1 MTSFKRSYDMNP
13 GLKIA
18 ISGSAPYGP
27 GQQSEGRPGAG
38 MATDRD
44 IEEFIGDSFSS
55 VWDLELL
62 SALLERPGHSATAAE
77 LVERMRASE
86 LVVTRGIEAL
96 VAAGM
101 ASLDPDG
108 TLSFQ
113 PVNEGI
119 AECSRLACNFYLRF
133 PGRVR
138 RLIVARQTPGLNAFA
153 DAFRLR
159 KD

>member
-1 MTSFKRSYDMNP
+1 
-13 GLKIA
+13 
-18 ISGSAPYGP
+18 
-27 GQQSEGRPGAG
+27 
-38 MATDRD
+38 MATDRE

-62 SALLERPGHSATAAE
+62 SALLDRPGNSATATD

-86 LVVTRGIEAL
+86 LVLERSIEAL
-96 VAAGM
+96 VTAGLAM
-101 ASLDPDG
+101 MDETGA
-108 TLSFQ
+108 LSFH
-113 PVNEGI
+113 PVNETV
-119 AECSRLACNFYLRF
+119 ESLARQARDFYVRF

-138 RLIVARQTPGLNAFA
+138 RLIVTRQTPGLNAFA